1 LARIGSLRTRPAARR
16 WLVVVALF
24 VVTYGISTPLA
35 AYGVFLPVL
44 AEEFGWSRGA
54 ISSALSLNLL
64 LGGLA
69 AFPIGAIADRRGP
82 RLVLVLTVTVAGAAF
97 ALVSIVDALWQLYLY
112 VGILGGVGMSSFYL
126 LAASTVTR
134 WFEERRGMAL
144 ALVLVGFSLGYISG
158 GPLAAWLITK
168 VEWRWAYAL
177 LGCGSGLVT
186 MLAALTV
193 RLPRASEAAA
203 LRGEERRARASS
215 VHPHAG
221 AGPGIRSGVTLGQ
234 ALVDPRLWCLN
245 VSWLLLGGVGLML
258 SVHIVPFARDQGI
271 SLAGASFAL
280 TAYGIGS
287 VAGRLITGAVSDR
300 IGTRGTMCVGCAMQT
315 LGLVALLLVPSRE
328 GLLGSLVALG
338 AGFATSDTMVAKVIP
353 DVFGVRAIGA
363 IMGVLGV
370 GWRCGAALGPAAAGF
385 LYDLTGAYVISF
397 GAAPLAILVSWVLF
411 LVATA
416 RRLE

>member
-82 RLVLVLTVTVAGAAF
+82 RLVLVLTVTLAGAAF
-97 ALVSIVDALWQLYLY
+97 ALVSTVDALWQLYLY

-203 LRGEERRARASS
+203 LRGEDRSAGASS
-215 VHPHAG
+215 ALARAG
-221 AGPGIRSGVTLGQ
+221 AGPGIRSGATLGQ

-287 VAGRLITGAVSDR
+287 VAGRLVTGAVTDR

-385 LYDLTGAYVISF
+385 LYDLTGAYMTPF
-397 GAAPLAILVSWVLF
+397 GAAPLAILVSWMLF

-416 RRLE
+416 HRLK